1 MTNFHILSGADTLS
15 EGGEL
20 EKEDKKLIIL
30 MGLAKYNKENNNE
43 PIRYSQL
50 RGLSDNRLN
59 EFTDGFQTN
68 FGGAFEIYI
77 KEFEK
82 EGYLRRVKEGPG
94 KTLIFPD
101 ISKIENLLDKKGLKN
116 SFDKMN
122 VETVYETPSPT
133 DGLQLS
139 GGILYPDNFPDHL
152 VNRID
157 HYNHD
162 DLQNSISLLSIPW
175 KIYIACDK
183 DKNFQLPE
191 QAIQELLGVGKTI
204 ASNDKSMSFKIIL
217 EYNVAM

>member
-1 MTNFHILSGADTLS
+1 MTNFHILAGADTLS

-30 MGLAKYNKENNNE
+30 MELAKYNKENNNE

-101 ISKIENLLDKKGLKN
+101 ISEIENLLDKKGLKN
-116 SFDKMN
+116 YLNKMD
-122 VETVYETPSPT
+122 VEAVYETPTPMDS
-133 DGLQLS
+133 LHLS
-139 GGILYPDNFPDHL
+139 GGILLPDNFPNYL

-162 DLQNSISLLSIPW
+162 GLQNSISLLSIPW

-183 DKNFQLPE
+183 DKNFQLSEPT
-191 QAIQELLGVGKTI
+191 IQELLDVGKTI
-204 ASNDKSMSFKIIL
+204 ASKDKSMSFKISL
-217 EYNVAM
+217 EYNGSM